1 MKYLEV
7 EVEGAL
13 EQGGLRLRGGAEG
26 IEAKPSNERW
36 SERHDR
42 LAISDLIQ

>member
-7 EVEGAL
+7 EIKGAL
-13 EQGGLRLRGGAEG
+13 EQGGLMLRGGAEG
-26 IEAKPSNERW
+26 IEAKLSNERW
-36 SERHDR
+36 SERRDR

>member
-26 IEAKPSNERW
+26 IEAKPSDE
-36 SERHDR
+36 
-42 LAISDLIQ
+42 